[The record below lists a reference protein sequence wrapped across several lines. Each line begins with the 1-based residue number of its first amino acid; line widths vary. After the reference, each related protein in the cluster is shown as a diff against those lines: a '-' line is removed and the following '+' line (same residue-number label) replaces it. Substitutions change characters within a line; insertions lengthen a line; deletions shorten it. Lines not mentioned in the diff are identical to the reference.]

1 MNKWQ
6 EKMTKPISNDDCL
19 WFVMAQD
26 KCVSLADLEG
36 STGHQTSRSLA
47 EKGLCCRCKLS
58 GGRGMV
64 AWEGSSFPA
73 PHKHHSFGPV
83 EKARQQHMVDQKHRN
98 YVHICSE
105 VRYTHIYFPRLLK
118 KCQNWHLQ
126 IAGAI
131 YDILSFSQ
139 WPAESHRCES
149 HELPL
154 FPPSGSWRSSRSNRN
169 QPPCIVDS
177 VTKSKFKLFTHWKEG
192 FFCKTGNPQSYFHNN
207 TLNPKV

>member
-1 MNKWQ
+1 MR
-6 EKMTKPISNDDCL
+6 
-19 WFVMAQD
+19 FFGRF
-26 KCVSLADLEG
+26 LEG

-105 VRYTHIYFPRLLK
+105 VRYIFPRLSK

-131 YDILSFSQ
+131 YDSQ
-139 WPAESHRCES
+139 
-149 HELPL
+149 L
-154 FPPSGSWRSSRSNRN
+154 FPNGLLNPIDVNLTSFLCFHRQGLDGHHVPIEINHLE
-169 QPPCIVDS
+169 IVDS
-177 VTKSKFKLFTHWKEG
+177 VAKSNSNCSLIEKKAFL
-192 FFCKTGNPQSYFHNN
+192 
-207 TLNPKV
+207 